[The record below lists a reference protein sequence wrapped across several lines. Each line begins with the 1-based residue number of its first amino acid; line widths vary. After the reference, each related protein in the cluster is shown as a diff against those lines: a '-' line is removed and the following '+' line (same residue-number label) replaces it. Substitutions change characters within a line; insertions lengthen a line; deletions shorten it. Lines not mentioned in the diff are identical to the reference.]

1 MRKKTA
7 DLSLKFPTFSSL
19 LIYQKLTEIRKL
31 KKSWTIHRIKVEIKE
46 GKEMVK
52 TLTLELPVATG
63 EALEKLNL
71 AGIWKDREIGDSTV
85 KKEVSE
91 LSD

>member
-1 MRKKTA
+1 MDK
-7 DLSLKFPTFSSL
+7 SLNRGRN
-19 LIYQKLTEIRKL
+19 QR
-31 KKSWTIHRIKVEIKE
+31 

-91 LSD
+91 SEC

>member
-1 MRKKTA
+1 
-7 DLSLKFPTFSSL
+7 LSLKFPTFSSL

>member
-1 MRKKTA
+1 
-7 DLSLKFPTFSSL
+7 
-19 LIYQKLTEIRKL
+19 
-31 KKSWTIHRIKVEIKE
+31 
-46 GKEMVK
+46 MVK